1 MKVRNTQRVP
11 TPQGRMGNHKPENKP
26 KREFPRYIFSID
38 RDALIKAG
46 YTPEQVDKVIGNT
59 GVTKKARKKAKRLRK
74 ACHNCGRCP
83 VCDPS
88 PYNPHRITS

>member
-26 KREFPRYIFSID
+26 KREFPRYIFSIN
-38 RDALIKAG
+38 RDAL
-46 YTPEQVDKVIGNT
+46 
-59 GVTKKARKKAKRLRK
+59 KKARKKAKRLRK